1 MQREDELAL
10 VVEEQRGRVAL
21 SQTELAQSHIEVDAL
36 RTKLAE
42 SAAQRLGVAELLMA
56 GVAATPLKS
65 PPKPWRHRSGGA
77 PSRRLTKEEAV
88 RLGEHLR
95 AGRS

>member
-36 RTKLAE
+36 RTKVKAF
-42 SAAQRLGVAELLMA
+42 A
-56 GVAATPLKS
+56 GSYGMPG
-65 PPKPWRHRSGGA
+65 KPFGKYN
-77 PSRRLTKEEAV
+77 PEP
-88 RLGEHLR
+88 
-95 AGRS
+95 